1 MKLSARSRSLSL
13 WAGLATLACVVVASP
28 LAAFAADNDRPGKAP
43 ARPHSPFSYP
53 TAERNIIALTEPE
66 RSYLLNEMRYYLD
79 LLWRVNESLALDDLN
94 TVSILARRRAELS
107 AATRLP
113 PALEGKLP
121 AVYRAAWIETNRQ
134 IDELAVHAAA
144 PEATSRTVI
153 SRLSSILQRCNE
165 CHTLYQFRAP

>member
-1 MKLSARSRSLSL
+1 MEHPVHSRI
-13 WAGLATLACVVVASP
+13 LAVLVLLAMVAATFIASP
-28 LAAFAADNDRPGKAP
+28 LEGFAADVERPAKAP
-43 ARPHSPFSYP
+43 ARGQFTYP
-53 TAERNIIALTEPE
+53 TAERNVIALTEVE

-79 LLWRVNESLALDDLN
+79 LLWLVNESLARDDLK
-94 TVSILARRRAELS
+94 TVSILAQRRAELS

-121 AVYRAAWIETNRQ
+121 AVYRAAWVETNRQ
-134 IDELAVHAAA
+134 IDSLAVHALA

-165 CHTLYQFRAP
+165 CHTLYQFRAAP

>member
-1 MKLSARSRSLSL
+1 MKRSARSRSLSL
-13 WAGLATLACVVVASP
+13 WAGLASLACVVVASP
-28 LAAFAADNDRPGKAP
+28 LAGFAADNDRPGKAP
-43 ARPHSPFSYP
+43 ARPQFTYP
-53 TAERNIIALTEPE
+53 TAERNVITLTEPE

-79 LLWRVNESLALDDLN
+79 LLWRVNESLARDDLK

-121 AVYRAAWIETNRQ
+121 SVYRAAWIETNRQ
-134 IDELAVHAAA
+134 IDELASHAAA